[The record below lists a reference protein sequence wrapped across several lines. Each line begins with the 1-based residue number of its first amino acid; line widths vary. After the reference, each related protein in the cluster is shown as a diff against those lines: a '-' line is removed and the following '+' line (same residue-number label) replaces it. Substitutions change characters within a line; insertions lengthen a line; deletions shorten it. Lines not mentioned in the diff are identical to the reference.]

1 MPRVFYN
8 LLPLHLA
15 QWQASQNGA
24 NPASLSGATPT
35 TLRKTLGQSLRPST
49 PHSATPHKVD
59 LSAFCSVHGDNGQ
72 TCPGCTA
79 IQAGVEHAGRRGTR
93 LGSSAGRAGPS
104 LGGAKQGLP
113 LSLLHWLLLPSSLS
127 CASRFCRILS
137 RKGNPCGQASPTQE
151 IRRPG
156 CN

>member
-1 MPRVFYN
+1 MAGFPEWSQPRKSVRSHAYNTSENSWSVFKTEHTTQRHAPQGGLECFLLRAWGQRPNLPRV
-8 LLPLHLA
+8 HGH
-15 QWQASQNGA
+15 SRGA
-24 NPASLSGATPT
+24 RACGKKGYP
-35 TLRKTLGQSLRPST
+35 
-49 PHSATPHKVD
+49 
-59 LSAFCSVHGDNGQ
+59 
-72 TCPGCTA
+72 
-79 IQAGVEHAGRRGTR
+79 

-137 RKGNPCGQASPTQE
+137 RKGNPWGQASPAQE
-151 IRRPG
+151 IRRPS